1 MRTTTKARES
11 TRKTRRTADVEEPVR
26 KKRRRVEEEP
36 VRKRKTSTAV
46 AVREQTA
53 VAPRKKISKL
63 RNVAK
68 LRSIIGDSA
77 DTIQTLLEDG
87 DNDSAGALI
96 YKRMLQTLV
105 DVIPYAEA
113 NVRKT
118 KGAKGVYQINS
129 LITSIREVLIDVQS
143 MKDKGTLAANMVDR
157 FVRPSYLDI
166 GMSIVSEF
174 SVLEAEARSTM
185 APEEFKVFK
194 ASLARARGN
203 LANTIQADF
212 VKVREEC
219 MRYMQT

>member
-1 MRTTTKARES
+1 MKTQAKSSKTAEPPR
-11 TRKTRRTADVEEPVR
+11 RKRRVTEVEEPVR
-26 KKRRRVEEEP
+26 RKKRQ
-36 VRKRKTSTAV
+36 TTAV
-46 AVREQTA
+46 AIRGQGTEV
-53 VAPRKKISKL
+53 VPVRKKISKL

-77 DTIQTLLEDG
+77 DDIQGLLEDG

-118 KGAKGVYQINS
+118 RGAKGVYQINS

-143 MKDKGTLAANMVDR
+143 MKDKGTLAANMIDR
-157 FVRPSYLDI
+157 YLRPSYLDI

-174 SVLEAEARSTM
+174 SVLEAEARSSM
-185 APEEFKVFK
+185 SSEEFKAFK
-194 ASLARARGN
+194 ASLVRARGN
-203 LANTIQADF
+203 IADTIQKEF
-212 VKVREEC
+212 GKVREDC
-219 MRYMQT
+219 IQYMQT

>member
-1 MRTTTKARES
+1 MKTQAKSSKTAEP
-11 TRKTRRTADVEEPVR
+11 TRRKRRVVEDEEPVR
-26 KKRRRVEEEP
+26 RKKRP
-36 VRKRKTSTAV
+36 STAV
-46 AVREQTA
+46 AIRDRSTE
-53 VAPRKKISKL
+53 VAPVRKKISKL

-77 DTIQTLLEDG
+77 DDIQGLLEDG

-118 KGAKGVYQINS
+118 RGAKGVYQINS

-143 MKDKGTLAANMVDR
+143 MKDKGTLAANMIDR
-157 FVRPSYLDI
+157 YLRPSYLDI

-174 SVLEAEARSTM
+174 SVIEAEARSSM
-185 APEEFKVFK
+185 SSEEFKAFK
-194 ASLARARGN
+194 ASLVRARGN
-203 LANTIQADF
+203 IADTIQKEF
-212 VKVREEC
+212 GKVREDC
-219 MRYMQT
+219 IQYMQT

>member
-1 MRTTTKARES
+1 MKTQAKSSKTAEPPR
-11 TRKTRRTADVEEPVR
+11 RKRRVTEVEVEEPVR
-26 KKRRRVEEEP
+26 RKKRQ
-36 VRKRKTSTAV
+36 TTAV
-46 AVREQTA
+46 AVRGQGTEVVPA
-53 VAPRKKISKL
+53 RKKISKL

-77 DTIQTLLEDG
+77 DDIQGLLEDG

-118 KGAKGVYQINS
+118 RGAKGVYQINS

-143 MKDKGTLAANMVDR
+143 MKDKGTLAANMIDR
-157 FVRPSYLDI
+157 YLRPSYLDI

-174 SVLEAEARSTM
+174 SVLEAEARSSM
-185 APEEFKVFK
+185 SSEEFKAFK
-194 ASLARARGN
+194 ASLVRARGN
-203 LANTIQADF
+203 IADTIQKEF
-212 VKVREEC
+212 GKVREDC
-219 MRYMQT
+219 IQYMQT